1 MLRNGGRFRSQR
13 VAGLLRNRWP
23 VWLGIRILPLVES
36 QAEWDGHCEQLESH
50 LAPAGLLE
58 TVLVEKVA
66 LQLWRLKRL
75 ALYEREVT
83 AISLESVKET
93 QRADDDENDDDSLAY
108 GTVRPVAAAKQAV
121 KRLETELSAVV
132 SLGGR
137 GENEAVDSGLAAR
150 LIEGVAEDL
159 DVDIYDD
166 NEIEFPDYP
175 EGANLDSIEWTA
187 GYLKTCLGVIC
198 QHGGS
203 NFDTALAK
211 RIAKYRVDLAKAKAQ
226 VRSLVIEADRKKRQL
241 IVPNA
246 LELEKI
252 VRYESHLERSLYRAL
267 HELQRLQTDRKGQV
281 VSRPRAI
288 VHEAQVVDN

>member
-1 MLRNGGRFRSQR
+1 MDLDKRTEANRENAKCSTGPKTPEGKAAASHNA
-13 VAGLLRNRWP
+13 VKHGLLARIP
-23 VWLGIRILPLVES
+23 VLPLVES
-36 QAEWDGHCEQLESH
+36 QVEWDGHCEQLESH

-93 QRADDDENDDDSLAY
+93 QREDDDENDDDSPAY

-121 KRLETELSAVV
+121 KRLETELGAVV

-150 LIEGVAEDL
+150 LIEDVAEDL

-166 NEIEFPDYP
+166 NEIDFPDYP
-175 EGANLDSIEWTA
+175 DGADLDSIEWTA
-187 GYLKTCLGVIC
+187 GYLKTCLGEIC

-211 RIAKYRVDLAKAKAQ
+211 RIAKYRVDLAKAKGQ
-226 VRSLVIEADRKKRQL
+226 VRSLMIEVGVIRGL
-241 IVPNA
+241 FGT
-246 LELEKI
+246 LKI
-252 VRYESHLERSLYRAL
+252 
-267 HELQRLQTDRKGQV
+267 T
-281 VSRPRAI
+281 
-288 VHEAQVVDN
+288 